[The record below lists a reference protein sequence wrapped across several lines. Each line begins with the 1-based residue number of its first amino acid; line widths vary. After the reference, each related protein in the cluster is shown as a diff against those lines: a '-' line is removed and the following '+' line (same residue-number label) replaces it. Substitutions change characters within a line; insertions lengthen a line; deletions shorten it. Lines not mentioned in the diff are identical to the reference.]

1 MPVTAPEFRA
11 ALSRFMSGVT
21 IVSTVSTV
29 STQAAA
35 DAATEAGEIHG
46 MTASA
51 FLSVSLD
58 PPLVL
63 VSVSKKA
70 RFHAH
75 VSASGRYGVSIL
87 ARDQEALSNHFA
99 GRPMAEGGPVWEREG
114 FVTPVLAGALA
125 QLDCAL
131 HQAVDAGDH
140 TLFIG
145 LVERAVV
152 AEGEGAPLG
161 YYRGKYVTSG

>member
-1 MPVTAPEFRA
+1 MRLRLYLADLGHNLLTLSSDVYPLGIANLATYARAKLEGRVELELSIFREPQDLKRAIDNGAPDLLG
-11 ALSRFMSGVT
+11 LSNY
-21 IVSTVSTV
+21 
-29 STQAAA
+29 AWN
-35 DAATEAGEIHG
+35 EE
-46 MTASA
+46 
-51 FLSVSLD
+51 
-58 PPLVL
+58 
-63 VSVSKKA
+63 
-70 RFHAH
+70 
-75 VSASGRYGVSIL
+75 
-87 ARDQEALSNHFA
+87 LSNHFA